1 MIDRDHTELHT
12 AATAAGGYA
21 INADVSNPDQVE
33 AMVSEVVATFND
45 IHALVNNAGVA
56 AFGPI
61 SECDFTTWRRVMET
75 NLDGVFLCSQAAR
88 TARE

>member
-12 AATAAGGYA
+12 AATAAGSYA